1 MIQSKSCLKFA
12 PKVREIDKQYEV
24 NNNAELDNGVYHD
37 FNKDEKQVEKED
49 SLQSDFRETM
59 NSQNKKP
66 QTELQKLEKM
76 IMKQEAV
83 RDYAQTKNCKES
95 NLHFSTQD
103 VVTTNEPVPA
113 IGKLYL
119 VK

>member
-49 SLQSDFRETM
+49 SL
-59 NSQNKKP
+59 
-66 QTELQKLEKM
+66 
-76 IMKQEAV
+76 
-83 RDYAQTKNCKES
+83 
-95 NLHFSTQD
+95 
-103 VVTTNEPVPA
+103 
-113 IGKLYL
+113 
-119 VK
+119 